1 MSLSGALSNALSGL
15 TVAGRA
21 AAVVSS
27 NISNALNDGYGR
39 RELEVSTRQT
49 GSYGGVMINGVV
61 RHVDSRLVGDWRAA
75 GSDMAYADTNAKF
88 FDRMETITG
97 TPEDSNSLS
106 GRMATF
112 ENALI
117 AAAARPDLPERLS
130 GVLNTAKDLAETF
143 NAANDGIQKM
153 REEADAEIGATVER
167 ANALLQQVQSLN
179 ISISKERNTGG
190 QTASLMDHRQAVID
204 ELSEIVP
211 VIEAPRGNDTLA
223 LYTPGG
229 AILIDGTAATLGFSR
244 TNTITAHMT
253 RDNGL
258 LSGLT
263 INGVEINTDSATG
276 PVSGGRL
283 GALFQIRDTLSV
295 EAQANLDT
303 TARDMVE
310 RYQDAGLDSTRA
322 PGDPGLFTDS
332 GFAFATADE
341 VGLSGRIEVNAIVDP
356 SRGGATWHLRAGLG
370 AATSGSAGESTLL
383 NDMLEAMNTRRVP
396 TSAVF
401 GTTGISAAGL
411 ASSLES
417 VVGSRR
423 NQADQ
428 QLSFA
433 STKSSE
439 LKERL
444 LADGVDTDQEM
455 QRILLIEQTYAA
467 NARIV
472 QTVESMIDTLM
483 RI

>member
-21 AAVVSS
+21 ASVVSS

-39 RELEVSTRQT
+39 RELEISTRQT

-75 GSDMAYADTNAKF
+75 GSDVAYAETNAKF
-88 FDRMETITG
+88 FKRMEGLTG
-97 TPEDSNSLS
+97 TPEDSGSLS

-117 AAAARPDLPERLS
+117 SSAARPDLPERLN
-130 GVLNTAKDLAETF
+130 GVLIAAKDLAEGFTS
-143 NAANDGIQKM
+143 ANDGIQKI
-153 REEADAEIGATVER
+153 REEADSEIAATVER

-179 ISISKERNTGG
+179 ISISKEKNTGG

-211 VIEAPRGNDTLA
+211 VIEAPRGNGTLA

-229 AILIDGTAATLGFSR
+229 AILIDGTAATLEFSR
-244 TNTITAHMT
+244 TNTITANMT
-253 RDNGL
+253 RGNGL

-263 INGVEINTDSATG
+263 INGVGVNTDSATG

-283 GALFQIRDTLSV
+283 GALFEIRDTLAV
-295 EAQANLDT
+295 ESQANLDT
-303 TARDMVE
+303 AARDMIE
-310 RYQDAGLDSTRA
+310 RFQDAGMDTTRA

-332 GFAFATADE
+332 GFTFAAADE
-341 VGLSGRIEVNAIVDP
+341 VGISGRIEVNAIVDP
-356 SRGGATWHLRAGLG
+356 DKGGATWHLRAGLG
-370 AATSGSAGESTLL
+370 AATPGSAGESTLL
-383 NDMLEAMNTRRVP
+383 NDMMEALSARRVP

-401 GTTGISAAGL
+401 GSTGISAAGL

-417 VVGSRR
+417 IVGARR
-423 NQADQ
+423 NHSEQN
-428 QLSFA
+428 LSFA
-433 STKSSE
+433 STKESE
-439 LKERL
+439 LQERL
-444 LADGVDTDQEM
+444 LADGVDTDEEM

-472 QTVESMIDTLM
+472 QTVESMIDMLM